1 MSSIKAACKTYLVIG
16 SLIFG
21 MLFGAGNLIFPV
33 HLGQLAG
40 NQWIAATGGF
50 LLSGVLLP
58 LFALLAISITHANG
72 LYELALPNGK
82 RFALIFLVLVQI
94 IIGPLCATPRTA
106 TVPYTIGV
114 APYLSKGMQGWGLLA
129 YTGAFFLIVYF
140 FATREGKI
148 NEIIGKVL
156 NPIFLIM
163 LFLIFLLAFIHP
175 MGSTSTPQPTLEYVN
190 HAFSNGFIQGYNTVD
205 ALAALVFGVTIITAI
220 RQLGFKSQQSV
231 SLATTKG
238 GMIGI
243 FGIGILYIGL
253 IYLGT
258 TSRHQFAI
266 AANGGTTLNQIAHY
280 YMGDFGN
287 VLLLTLA
294 TITCMTTAM
303 GLVVAFAQDFH
314 YRFPQISYKAFLRGN
329 CLLSFLVANMGLDRI
344 VSWSIP
350 VLMFLYPLAIVLI
363 LLGIFSPLFKGASL
377 IYRVTTGITMIPAF
391 FDMINAFPPV
401 LRDTAFSMS
410 LIHFAEKYFPLYQL
424 GFSWLPFTLVGLFIS
439 ICIWYPQ
446 QRSRV

>member
-94 IIGPLCATPRTA
+94 VIGPLCATPRTA

-140 FATREGKI
+140 FATRERKI
-148 NEIIGKVL
+148 TEIIGKVL

-175 MGSTSTPQPTLEYVN
+175 MGSTTTPQPTPEYVN

-205 ALAALVFGVTIITAI
+205 ALAALVFGVTIIT
-220 RQLGFKSQQSV
+220 
-231 SLATTKG
+231 
-238 GMIGI
+238 
-243 FGIGILYIGL
+243 
-253 IYLGT
+253 
-258 TSRHQFAI
+258 
-266 AANGGTTLNQIAHY
+266 
-280 YMGDFGN
+280 
-287 VLLLTLA
+287 
-294 TITCMTTAM
+294 
-303 GLVVAFAQDFH
+303 
-314 YRFPQISYKAFLRGN
+314 RGN
-329 CLLSFLVANMGLDRI
+329 CLLSFLVANLGLDRI

-377 IYRVTTGITMIPAF
+377 IYRIMTGITMIPAF
-391 FDMINAFPPV
+391 FDMVNAFPPV
-401 LRDTAFSMS
+401 LRDTTFSMS